1 MINTLRSIAFH
12 LYMKLLNEIDEN
24 VLDIMRVVFLV
35 FICVIIICTKTIRM
49 LLYVFKINSLR
60 RRQDPT
66 QYDLF
71 IKNLVLKYEIVYRYL
86 LNGIII
92 VSYIFSVIM
101 IESMMQKFNT
111 LLCVIIY
118 FILDISSKSFVSR
131 LPRSISPGR
140 KRPYP
145 NHLRRKTTA
154 VYSDRLRQSYTTVYG
169 ILRLS

>member
-24 VLDIMRVVFLV
+24 VLYIMRVVFLV

-71 IKNLVLKYEIVYRYL
+71 IKNFVLKYEIVYRYL

-101 IESMMQKFNT
+101 IESMMHKFNT
-111 LLCVIIY
+111 LLYV
-118 FILDISSKSFVSR
+118 
-131 LPRSISPGR
+131 
-140 KRPYP
+140 
-145 NHLRRKTTA
+145 
-154 VYSDRLRQSYTTVYG
+154 
-169 ILRLS
+169 